1 MADASPKPE
10 LTSLRTKIFYGLG
23 SIAYGVK
30 DNGFQTILLLF
41 YNQVIHLPGQLV
53 GLAIAI
59 AFVFDAMIDPIIGQ
73 FSDNLRTRWG
83 RRHPLMYAAALPVA
97 VSYLLLWNP
106 PHWSQSALFF
116 YLLFVAIV
124 VRTFISFYE
133 IPSSALVPEF
143 SEDYDQRTSFISFR
157 VFFAWYGGMTMF
169 ALAFVVFL
177 VPDATHKIG
186 QLNEAG
192 YSRYG
197 LTAAVVMFIAILISA
212 AGTHK
217 FIPQFRKPPARR
229 LSVGQYF
236 REIASTLANRPFLI
250 LMCAAFFSNLATGL
264 VFALDIYLKTYF
276 WELSNVQIFVLAL
289 STFLSVAIAF
299 AIALPISRRFGKRNG
314 AILFFSIGLAI
325 LAIPIVLRL
334 IGFFPPNGAPS
345 LVPLLFVFTIFAG
358 ALTIGASVLV
368 ISMIADV
375 VEDSELKT
383 GRRSEGLFFAGS
395 SLIQKAVTGLGV
407 FASGIVLWLAGFPS
421 HAVPGHVDPE
431 IVRRFALIYV
441 PAVVVLYAI
450 SLAIVSFF
458 PITREA
464 HNENLRRLAE
474 ETALAGSAPLGA
486 EATPLTDDLDLPTR
500 ESSRA
505 APA

>member
-1 MADASPKPE
+1 MTDAPPKHE

-23 SIAYGVK
+23 SVAFGVK

-59 AFVFDAMIDPIIGQ
+59 AFAFDALIDPIVGQ

-97 VSYLLLWNP
+97 ISYLLLWNP
-106 PHWSQSALFF
+106 PHWSQGALFI
-116 YLLFVAIV
+116 YLLVVAII

-143 SEDYDQRTSFISFR
+143 TDDYDNRTSFMSFR

-169 ALAFVVFL
+169 ALAFTVFL
-177 VPDATHKIG
+177 VPDAAHKIG

-192 YSRYG
+192 YGRYG
-197 LTAAVVMFIAILISA
+197 LTAAIVMFAAILISA
-212 AGTHK
+212 AGTHR
-217 FIPQFRKPPARR
+217 FIPHFRKPPVRR
-229 LSVGQYF
+229 LSLSQYV
-236 REIASTLANRPFLI
+236 REIMSTLSNRAFLI
-250 LMCAAFFSNLATGL
+250 LMCAAIFSNLATGL

-276 WELSNVQIFVLAL
+276 WELSNLQIFVLAL
-289 STFLSVAIAF
+289 STFLSVALAF

-314 AILFFSIGLAI
+314 AILFFTIGLTI
-325 LAIPIVLRL
+325 LAIPIVSRL
-334 IGFFPPNGAPS
+334 IGLFPPNGAVS
-345 LVPLLFVFTIFAG
+345 LMPLLFGFSIIAG

-395 SLIQKAVTGLGV
+395 SLIQKAVTGLGLL
-407 FASGIVLWLAGFPS
+407 ASGFVLWLAHFPS
-421 HAVPGHVDPE
+421 NAVPGHVDPQ
-431 IVRRFALIYV
+431 IIRNFALIYL
-441 PAVVVLYAI
+441 PSVVILYLI
-450 SLAIVSFF
+450 SLAIISRF
-458 PITREA
+458 PITRER
-464 HNENLRRLAE
+464 HKENVRRLAE
-474 ETALAGSAPLGA
+474 ETALAGLQPLGA
-486 EATPLTDDLDLPTR
+486 DSSAARLMAETEILPASGT
-500 ESSRA
+500 

>member
-1 MADASPKPE
+1 MAGGPPKTG

-23 SIAYGVK
+23 SIAFGVK

-59 AFVFDAMIDPIIGQ
+59 AFVFDAMIDPVIGQ
-73 FSDNLRTRWG
+73 LSDNLRTRWG

-97 VSYLLLWNP
+97 ISYLLLWNP
-106 PHWSQSALFF
+106 PHWSQGAIFL
-116 YLLFVAIV
+116 YLLVVAIV

-143 SEDYDQRTSFISFR
+143 TQDYDQRTSFMSFR

-169 ALAFVVFL
+169 ALAFTVFL
-177 VPDATHKIG
+177 VPDASHKVG
-186 QLNEAG
+186 QLNETG
-192 YSRYG
+192 YSHYG
-197 LTAAVVMFIAILISA
+197 FTAAIVIFAAIIISA
-212 AGTHK
+212 MGTHR
-217 FIPQFRKPPARR
+217 FIPQFRKPPLRR
-229 LSVGQYF
+229 LSLGQYF
-236 REIASTLANRPFLI
+236 REIVSTLSNRAFLI

-276 WELSNVQIFVLAL
+276 WELSNVQIFILAL
-289 STFLSVAIAF
+289 STFLSVAFAF

-334 IGFFPPNGAPS
+334 IGLFPANGARS
-345 LVPLLFVFTIFAG
+345 LVPLLFAFQIVAG

-395 SLIQKAVTGLGV
+395 SLIQKAVTGLGL
-407 FASGIVLWLAGFPS
+407 FASGIVLWLAHFPS
-421 HAVPGHVDPE
+421 NAIPGHVDPE
-431 IVRRFALIYV
+431 IVRRFALIYL
-441 PAVVVLYAI
+441 PAVVALYSI
-450 SLAIVSFF
+450 SLVIVSLF
-458 PITREA
+458 PITRET

-486 EATPLTDDLDLPTR
+486 EATALPDDVPVR
-500 ESSRA
+500 
-505 APA
+505 PASGIASA